1 MLQGL
6 IGSASVGDMEHDQ
19 MLRMSFTRDEWR
31 IMAVALAKL
40 KPSEIIGGQPRID
53 IAKKLALMIAVET
66 GK

>member
-1 MLQGL
+1 
-6 IGSASVGDMEHDQ
+6 MEHDQ